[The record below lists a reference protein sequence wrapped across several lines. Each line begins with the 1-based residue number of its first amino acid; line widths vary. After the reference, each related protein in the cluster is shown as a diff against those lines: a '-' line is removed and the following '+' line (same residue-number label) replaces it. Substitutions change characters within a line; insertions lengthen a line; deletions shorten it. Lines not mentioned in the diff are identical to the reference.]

1 MCNYSDEEWKRI
13 NEIED
18 SISSLALKKVFCK
31 EELNEFIR
39 NKDMYIKKNSMI
51 MIRKFVTYPI
61 IFVSCILFGII
72 AVTTSKLLLMIII
85 ANIISLS
92 FISKIMVK
100 YIIKSTEKRYDNV
113 YNALSNEILK
123 QGKMLN
129 ELLCEYKLLINKDN
143 IKNNSRIIC
152 NQDNYVISDK
162 HVMKK
167 KLTMHK

>member
-1 MCNYSDEEWKRI
+1 
-13 NEIED
+13 
-18 SISSLALKKVFCK
+18 
-31 EELNEFIR
+31 
-39 NKDMYIKKNSMI
+39 

-61 IFVSCILFGII
+61 IFASCILFGII
-72 AVTTSKLLLMIII
+72 AVTTSKLLLTIII

-92 FISKIMVK
+92 FISRRIVK
-100 YIIKSTEKRYDNV
+100 YIIKSTEKRYDNI

-152 NQDNYVISDK
+152 SQDNYVISDK